1 MANITITNPNIVEF
15 FEKNEIY
22 EPNSFLFV
30 LIKQFIE
37 NHKNNEKQSPE
48 NTNKNEKVMISKEE
62 LKVFYEEYKFF
73 INQKNTVTGIMKQ
86 AYRESQCNLNRVK
99 FSNLDNF
106 FTKHLNIKK
115 TSFVCDMCG
124 IFTVSTKK
132 GLITHQ
138 RKCSKTNEIN
148 KNVED
153 DQDDDDEYEEEY
165 ENTTQLPI
173 SSST

>member
-1 MANITITNPNIVEF
+1 MSNITISNPNIIEF

-22 EPNSFLFV
+22 EPNSFLYV
-30 LIKQFIE
+30 LIKQFVE
-37 NHKNNEKQSPE
+37 NNKNNEKNTTD
-48 NTNKNEKVMISKEE
+48 NTNIVISKEE

-73 INQKNTVTGIMKQ
+73 INQKNTVAGIMKQ

-115 TSFVCDMCG
+115 ASFVCDICG

-148 KNVED
+148 K
-153 DQDDDDEYEEEY
+153 DDDDDHDDDYDDD
-165 ENTTQLPI
+165 ENTT
-173 SSST
+173 

>member
-73 INQKNTVTGIMKQ
+73 
-86 AYRESQCNLNRVK
+86 R
-99 FSNLDNF
+99 
-106 FTKHLNIKK
+106 
-115 TSFVCDMCG
+115 
-124 IFTVSTKK
+124 
-132 GLITHQ
+132 
-138 RKCSKTNEIN
+138 
-148 KNVED
+148 
-153 DQDDDDEYEEEY
+153 
-165 ENTTQLPI
+165 
-173 SSST
+173 

>member
-1 MANITITNPNIVEF
+1 
-15 FEKNEIY
+15 
-22 EPNSFLFV
+22 
-30 LIKQFIE
+30 
-37 NHKNNEKQSPE
+37 
-48 NTNKNEKVMISKEE
+48 
-62 LKVFYEEYKFF
+62 
-73 INQKNTVTGIMKQ
+73 MKQ